1 MATARKTKPE
11 KKKADSDV
19 VSRLAE
25 KGEEAL
31 SRLRKELG
39 KNPTVADALHR
50 AVAAKGKLDSASH
63 AALSQVGLATT
74 DDVKALRNEIAAL
87 EKRLA
92 KLEGKPAPKRTVA
105 KAARAGSGA
114 GTEAA

>member
-1 MATARKTKPE
+1 MATEQKKR
-11 KKKADSDV
+11 KKADSDV

-25 KGEEAL
+25 KGEEAIA
-31 SRLRKELG
+31 RLRKELG

-63 AALSQVGLATT
+63 AALSQLGLATT
-74 DDVKALRNEIAAL
+74 DDVKALQEEIAAL

-92 KLEGKPAPKRTVA
+92 KLEGKPAARKPAAKG
-105 KAARAGSGA
+105 KAA
-114 GTEAA
+114 